1 MQGRLIREQL
11 HNGKQVYGMQVA
23 LIEDGRA
30 AEALAQVDSDY
41 VFLCAE
47 HHPLDRGKMSML
59 CQFYRSNNVSPIVRI
74 THPSSHEAAMALDGG
89 ADGIVAPY
97 VETVEQAR
105 MVVGAVRYRPLKG
118 KLLAKLLS
126 GAEMPNEKTLRYL
139 EQLNR
144 DKYVILGVES
154 VPAYENL
161 DNLVAVDGVDG
172 IFIGPHDLSVSMQKP
187 EEWNDPEYVHTI
199 EDIIMRC
206 RAAGVGVGVHMYEG
220 IFSPERICHFVDL
233 GMNFF
238 LYSSD
243 LLEGRRALRAE
254 FERVRK
260 HVDEMRISES
270 VSSEGKDV
278 SAAVQKGT

>member
-1 MQGRLIREQL
+1 MQGRLIRELL
-11 HNGKQVYGMQVA
+11 HSGKQVYGMQVT

-30 AEALAQVDSDY
+30 AEALAQVDSDF

-59 CQFYRSNNVSPIVRI
+59 CHFYRSNDVSPIVRI
-74 THPSSHEAAMALDGG
+74 THPSAHEAAMALDGG

-105 MVVGAVRYRPLKG
+105 AVVGAVRYRPLKG
-118 KLLAKLLS
+118 KLLEKFLS

-172 IFIGPHDLSVSMQKP
+172 VFIGPHDLSVSMQRP
-187 EEWNDPEYVHTI
+187 EVWNDSEYIRTI
-199 EDIIMRC
+199 EDIIIRC

-220 IFSPERICHFVDL
+220 IFSPERICRFVEL

-254 FERVRK
+254 FERIRK
-260 HVDEMRISES
+260 HVDDLHISES
-270 VSSEGKDV
+270 VTFEGKDV
-278 SAAVQKGT
+278 SAALHKGT